1 MMNTG
6 TDFQGV
12 NLGYVLELYEKYLSN
27 PNSVD
32 ASTRAYFENW
42 NPPEEVQVSA
52 EALPSG
58 QIDKIVGAVN
68 LAESIRKFGHMDA
81 RLDPLGSRPR
91 GDYSLLPASH
101 GISEE
106 DLKCLPASLIV
117 GPIAAGKRN
126 AFEVI
131 EALRN
136 VYSTSTGYDYGHL
149 RAPEERHWLHEAAES
164 RRFRDPNDPVD
175 AEALLERLTQVEVF
189 EHFLHRTFPGKTRFS
204 VEGLDM
210 LIPILDEL
218 VGGAAEASVRN
229 VLIGMA
235 HRARLNVL
243 AHVLQKPYAEILAIF
258 RDPVQARNFRGDLG
272 WTGDVKYHLGAQ
284 RAMKGGQEVGLVVT
298 MPPNPSHLEAVN
310 PVAEGMARAAGTVV
324 DKKGAPLFDPTRTLP
339 ILIHG
344 DAAFSGQGVVA
355 ETLNFYRLPG
365 YSTGG
370 SIHIIADNQLGYT
383 TTTDEYRS
391 SHYASGLARGFRIPL
406 VHVNAD
412 DPLACIE
419 VARLAFDY
427 RAKFGKDFVI
437 DLVGY
442 RRYGHN
448 EGDEPSFTQP
458 LLYEKIANL
467 PTVRQ
472 QWAMAL
478 VKRGIV
484 AEARPE
490 ELVQEKMEHLQQVLE
505 SLKPS
510 EKLAE
515 EPPEPP
521 PPGAALHARTAV
533 PIDTLRALNQS
544 LLDLPEHFNLHR
556 KLQRAQQRRAE
567 ALDDPDAKTIDWG
580 TAEELALASIL
591 QDGTAIRMTG
601 EDVERGTF
609 SQRHAV
615 LHDVKTGR
623 QHIPL
628 QALAQATA
636 AFEIHNSP
644 LTENAVVAFEYG
656 YSLQEP
662 SRMVI
667 WEAQYGDFING
678 AQVMID
684 EFLVSARAKWG
695 LTPSLVML
703 LPHGFE
709 GQGPDHSSGRPERFL
724 QLAAGTNLRV
734 TNCTTAAQYFHLLRR
749 QASLLKVDPLPL
761 IILTPKSLLRHP
773 LVASSPRDLAEGSW
787 QAVIDDADA
796 NDRLDEVRRLVLCSG
811 KIYMD
816 LITSEYRERRNN
828 IAICRI
834 EQLYPF
840 RVNEVRQVINRYPR
854 LQEVVWVQEEPE
866 NMGAWEF
873 LRPMLS
879 ELVRNRWRL
888 RYIGR
893 SRSSSPAEGSTAR
906 HALNQEAIVEKAFSI
921 RLAEREEDM
930 VLVENIAEGS
940 GRRDRADQNRRARTG

>member
-12 NLGYVLELYEKYLSN
+12 NLGYVLELYEKYLSD

-52 EALPSG
+52 EALPAG
-58 QIDKIVGAVN
+58 QIDKIVGTVN

-106 DLKCLPASLIV
+106 DLKRLPASLIV

-310 PVAEGMARAAGTVV
+310 PVAEGMARAAGTMV

-478 VKRGIV
+478 AKRGIV
-484 AEARPE
+484 TDERPE

-521 PPGAALHARTAV
+521 PPGAALQAKTAV

-556 KLQRAQQRRAE
+556 KLERARQRRAI

-591 QDGTAIRMTG
+591 KDGTAIRMTG

-623 QHIPL
+623 RHTPL

-734 TNCTTAAQYFHLLRR
+734 TNCTSAAQYFHLLRR

-761 IILTPKSLLRHP
+761 IIMTPKSLLRHP
-773 LVASSPRDLAEGSW
+773 LVASSPRELAEGSW

-840 RVNEVRQVINRYPR
+840 RVNEVRQVINRYPG

>member
-1 MMNTG
+1 MNTG

-12 NLGYVLELYEKYLSN
+12 NLGYVLELYERYLAD

-32 ASTRAYFENW
+32 SRTRAYFEHW
-42 NPPEEVQVSA
+42 TPPEEMQPPSQ
-52 EALPSG
+52 ALPAG
-58 QIDKIVGAVN
+58 QIDKIVGTVN
-68 LAESIRKFGHMDA
+68 LAESTRKFGHMDA
-81 RLDPLGSRPR
+81 RVDPLGSQPL
-91 GDYSLLPASH
+91 GDYSLLPQSH
-101 GISEE
+101 GVSED
-106 DLKCLPASLIV
+106 DLRRLPASLIV
-117 GPIAAGKRN
+117 GPIAAGRAS

-131 EALRN
+131 QELRK
-136 VYSTSTGYDYGHL
+136 VYCSSTGYDYGHL
-149 RAPEERHWLHEAAES
+149 RDPEERKWLHEAAES

-175 AEALLERLTQVEVF
+175 SQALLERLTQVETF

-218 VGGAAEASVRN
+218 MGAAAEACVRN

-243 AHVLQKPYAEILAIF
+243 AHILQKPYGEILAIF
-258 RDPVQARNFRGDLG
+258 RDPVRARNFREDLG

-284 RAMKGGQEVGLVVT
+284 RAIKGGQAVGLVIT

-324 DKKGAPLFDPTRTLP
+324 DKPGPPQFDPTRTLP

-383 TTTDEYRS
+383 TTTEEYRS
-391 SHYASGLARGFRIPL
+391 SLYASGLARGFKIPL

-419 VARLAFDY
+419 VARLAFAY

-458 LLYEKIANL
+458 LTYEKIAKL
-467 PTVRQ
+467 PTVRE
-472 QWAMAL
+472 QWATAL
-478 VKRGIV
+478 VKRGV
-484 AEARPE
+484 VEEDRPE
-490 ELVQEKMEHLQQVLE
+490 ELVQQWMGRLQQVLE
-505 SLKPS
+505 SLEPA

-521 PPGAALHARTAV
+521 PPGAAGQAKTAV
-533 PIDTLRALNQS
+533 PLDALRALNEN
-544 LLDLPEHFNLHR
+544 LLKLPEGFNIHR
-556 KLQRAQQRRAE
+556 KLERGRSRRAI
-567 ALDDPDAKTIDWG
+567 ALDDPDAKTIDWS

-591 QDGTAIRMTG
+591 EDGTAIRMTG

-615 LHDVKTGR
+615 FHDVKTGR
-623 QHIPL
+623 QYTPL
-628 QALAQATA
+628 QALAQAKA

-644 LTENAVVAFEYG
+644 LTENAVMGFEYG

-662 SRMVI
+662 SRLVI

-684 EFLVSARAKWG
+684 EFVVSARAKWG

-734 TNCTTAAQYFHLLRR
+734 ANCTTAAQYFHLLRR

-761 IILTPKSLLRHP
+761 IVLTPKSLLRHP
-773 LVASSPRDLAEGSW
+773 LVASSPRELAEGSW
-787 QAVIDDADA
+787 QAVIDDAEA
-796 NDRLDEVRRLVLCSG
+796 GQRADEIRRLVLCSG
-811 KIYMD
+811 KIYVD
-816 LITSEYRERRNN
+816 LVTSEYREKKPG
-828 IAICRI
+828 IALCRI

-840 RVNEVRQVINRYPR
+840 RTDEVRQILHRYPK

-866 NMGAWEF
+866 NMGAWEY
-873 LRPMLS
+873 LRPLLS

-893 SRSSSPAEGSTAR
+893 SRSSSPAEGSSAR
-906 HALNQEAIVEKAFSI
+906 HALNQEAIVQQAFSA

-930 VLVENIAEGS
+930 VLVEHVANSS
-940 GRRDRADQNRRARTG
+940 GRRDRADQNHRTRTG